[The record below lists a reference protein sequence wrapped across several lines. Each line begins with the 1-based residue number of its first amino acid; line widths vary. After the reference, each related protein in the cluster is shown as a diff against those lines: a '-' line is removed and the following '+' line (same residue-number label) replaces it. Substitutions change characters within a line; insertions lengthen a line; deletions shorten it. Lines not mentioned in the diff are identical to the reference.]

1 MPHMVMFRSAEGK
14 SGYHQTESLDEAI
27 GFVEHLRNQEQ
38 VPEARIF
45 RMEEVAIEVK
55 TYYKV
60 EVSAGPQPAAA
71 PAAPAAAAKSS
82 TSPVP
87 PVASAS
93 GPAPSPRERVTV
105 PAEEPVVIEP
115 MAPTNGG
122 AAAGARFGRFN
133 RS

>member
-1 MPHMVMFRSAEGK
+1 MSHMVMFRSAEGK

-45 RMEEVAIEVK
+45 RMEEVPIEVK

-60 EVSAGPQPAAA
+60 EVVPGKAPSTSA
-71 PAAPAAAAKSS
+71 PAP
-82 TSPVP
+82 TPV
-87 PVASAS
+87 V
-93 GPAPSPRERVTV
+93 PAPVTSAAREKGAVSAKA

-115 MAPTNGG
+115 MTPTDVGV
-122 AAAGARFGRFN
+122 AAGARFGRFN